1 MDKNKEQDIQEEE
14 VNELLQR
21 ATEGKMLDEE
31 KKTVTDQTLDETISS
46 DEKAKMA
53 FERLTD
59 IEDEE
64 SVSVNLRNIIGGD
77 ILAGRWFRRQLPFLM
92 FLCVLAIF
100 YVTNRYA
107 YQKEIIENKR
117 LTLLLED
124 RRLRAVVATSDLTE
138 YTRRSNIE
146 RNLSDTTL
154 KSSPAPFY
162 YLPTK

>member
-1 MDKNKEQDIQEEE
+1 MDKNQTQNIDEEGLDELLRRATGEEKEQ
-14 VNELLQR
+14 
-21 ATEGKMLDEE
+21 EE
-31 KKTVTDQTLDETISS
+31 KETVKELEQPDEISS
-46 DEKAKMA
+46 DEKAKKA

-146 RNLSDTTL
+146 RHLSDTTL
-154 KSSPAPFY
+154 KSSPTPFY
-162 YLPTK
+162 YLQTK

>member
-1 MDKNKEQDIQEEE
+1 MNKRNEHNNEEE
-14 VNELLQR
+14 LNELLKR
-21 ATEGKMLDEE
+21 ATEEKEE
-31 KKTVTDQTLDETISS
+31 SAEDKVVTEEEAQQVYSS
-46 DEKAKMA
+46 DEKAKKA

-92 FLCVLAIF
+92 FLCLLAIV

-146 RNLSDTTL
+146 MHLSDTTL

>member
-1 MDKNKEQDIQEEE
+1 MDNNKQQDINEEG
-14 VNELLQR
+14 VDELLQR
-21 ATEGKMLDEE
+21 ANEGKNLEEE
-31 KKTVTDQTLDETISS
+31 KKTVTDIPQEEISS

-92 FLCVLAIF
+92 FLCVLAIV

-138 YTRRSNIE
+138 FTRRSNIE

-154 KSSPAPFY
+154 KSSPTPFY

>member
-1 MDKNKEQDIQEEE
+1 MDKNESQNMNDEGFD
-14 VNELLQR
+14 ELLRR
-21 ATEGKMLDEE
+21 ATEEEIDKEENETVKLDEQE
-31 KKTVTDQTLDETISS
+31 ELISS
-46 DEKAKMA
+46 DEKAKKA

-77 ILAGRWFRRQLPFLM
+77 ILAGRWFRRQLPFLL
-92 FLCVLAIF
+92 FLGVLAIF

-107 YQKEIIENKR
+107 YQKEIIDNKR

-146 RNLSDTTL
+146 RHLSDTTL

-162 YLPTK
+162 YLQTK